1 MTELAKDAAMGPLR
15 SVGDKLLKMEK
26 DDIRPIHFADFV
38 ESLKKIKPSVS
49 GESLTQYD
57 TWAKDYGE
65 RGG

>member
-15 SVGDKLLKMEK
+15 SVGDKLLQMEK
-26 DDIRPIHFADFV
+26 DDIRPINFTDFE

-49 GESLTQYD
+49 RESLQQYD
-57 TWAKDYGE
+57 VWAKDYGE